1 MRTISV
7 DLEAIASNYKTLK
20 SLANVKV
27 MAIVKA
33 DAFGHGIIEVSKKL
47 ESIGV
52 DMLATADLEE
62 AQEIRAAGIKSPILA
77 WLARIRN

>member
-7 DLEAIASNYKTLK
+7 DLETIASNYKKLK
-20 SLANVKV
+20 SLTSAKV

-33 DAFGHGIIEVSKKL
+33 DAFGHGMIEISKKL

-62 AQEIRAAGIKSPILA
+62 AQQIGRAHV
-77 WLARIRN
+77 

>member
-1 MRTISV
+1 MRTITV
-7 DLEAIASNYKTLK
+7 DLEAIASNYKILK
-20 SLANVKV
+20 SQTSAKV

-47 ESIGV
+47 ESIGC

-62 AQEIRAAGIKSPILA
+62 ANQIRQAGIKSPLLA
-77 WLARIRN
+77 WLHG